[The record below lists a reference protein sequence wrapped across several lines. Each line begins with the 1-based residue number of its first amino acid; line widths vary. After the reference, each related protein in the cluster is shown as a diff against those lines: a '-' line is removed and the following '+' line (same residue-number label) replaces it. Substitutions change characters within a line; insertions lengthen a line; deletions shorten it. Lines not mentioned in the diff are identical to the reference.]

1 MGAAMRIA
9 EDEEELKK
17 QMDAVSKRLV
27 RFAFILIIG
36 VVLAQITLQNDTVR
50 HWVTAV
56 EHWEGEAYR

>member
-1 MGAAMRIA
+1 METGMRIA

-27 RFAFILIIG
+27 RFAFLLIIG
-36 VVLAQITLQNDTVR
+36 VVLAQILLQNDTVR
-50 HWVTAV
+50 HLVTTV

>member
-1 MGAAMRIA
+1 MRIT

-27 RFAFILIIG
+27 KVAFILIIG
-36 VVLAQITLQNDTVR
+36 VILAQFMLQNDNIR
-50 HWVTAV
+50 HWLTDV